1 MESKGTRDSKPERN
15 KLYKEDQ
22 ADVENILISSPKSQQ
37 QDDANTAREED
48 ARGK

>member
-1 MESKGTRDSKPERN
+1 MESRGTRDSKPERN

-22 ADVENILISSPKSQQ
+22 ADVDNILISSPKS
-37 QDDANTAREED
+37 DDANTAREED